1 MGQAMNRKL
10 AATWFLALLAALM
23 LLEAMPGMVHAQ
35 AYPTKPLRLI
45 VGFAPGGPADVIA
58 RVLAPR
64 LTAHLGQP
72 VMVDNRPGADANI
85 AMATVAKSAPDGYT
99 LYLTLVAVAINPA
112 LYKSVPFD
120 PIKDFAPI
128 TLIGH
133 MPNLVTIHP
142 SVPATSLRQ
151 LIEFARAHKAQLF
164 YGATASNITLA
175 TEMLNRM
182 ASIQTIRVNFK
193 GAGPAIIALVTGE
206 VQILISGIG
215 TLLPHAK
222 SGRVRALAITSAG
235 RSPLAPE
242 IPTVD
247 EAGVPGYV
255 ATTWYGIAAPGA
267 TPRSVIDRVNA
278 DMRKVMAEPE
288 AKARLLDF
296 IIEPTP
302 TTPEQFAAFIQSEI
316 VKWDKVVKD
325 SGITIE

>member
-1 MGQAMNRKL
+1 MTRKL
-10 AATWFLALLAALM
+10 ATSRFLALLAAWM
-23 LLEAMPGMVHAQ
+23 LLDAMPGMVHAQ
-35 AYPTKPLRLI
+35 AYPTKPVRFI

-72 VMVDNRPGADANI
+72 VVVENRPGADANI
-85 AMATVAKSAPDGYT
+85 AMASVAKSAPDGYT

-120 PIKDFAPI
+120 PIKDFTPI

-142 SVPATSLRQ
+142 SVPAASLRE
-151 LIEFARAHKAQLF
+151 LIAFARANKGQLF

-182 ASIQTIRVNFK
+182 AGIQTVRVNFK

-206 VQILISGIG
+206 VQLLISGIG

-222 SGRVRALAITSAG
+222 SGRVRALAITSAR

-255 ATTWYGIAAPGA
+255 ATTWYGVAAPGA
-267 TPRSVIDRVNA
+267 TPRSIVDRVNA

-302 TTPEQFAAFIQSEI
+302 TTPEQFAEFIQAEL
-316 VKWDKVVKD
+316 VKWHKVVKE